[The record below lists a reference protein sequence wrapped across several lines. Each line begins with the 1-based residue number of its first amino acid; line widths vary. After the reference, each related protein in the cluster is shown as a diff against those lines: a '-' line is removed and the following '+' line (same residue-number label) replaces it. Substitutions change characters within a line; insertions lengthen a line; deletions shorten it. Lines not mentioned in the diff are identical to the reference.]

1 MKVVLD
7 TNVVL
12 RAVSR
17 KSRFTVLFDELLDQS
32 YTLSISTEILLE
44 YEEKI
49 QSFYG
54 EETAQGFLN
63 FLVMLPNVEK
73 VEPFFQVR
81 LIESDVDDNKFVD
94 CAFASNAHYVVT
106 DDKHFNILKT
116 IDFPKIPVISAEEFH
131 DLLVS

>member
-17 KSRFTVLFDELLDQS
+17 KSRFSVLFDELLDQS
-32 YTLSISTEILLE
+32 YKLSISTEILLE

-49 QSFYG
+49 QFFYG
-54 EETAQGFLN
+54 EETAQDFLN
-63 FLVMLPNVEK
+63 FLVVLPNVEK
-73 VEPFFQVR
+73 IEPFFQLR
-81 LIESDVDDNKFVD
+81 LIEADLDDNKFVD

-106 DDKHFNILKT
+106 DDKHFNILRT
-116 IDFPKIPVISAEEFH
+116 IDFPRIPVISADEFR

>member
-12 RAVSR
+12 RAVPR

-116 IDFPKIPVISAEEFH
+116 IDFPKIPVISAEEFR
-131 DLLVS
+131 DFLVS

>member
-17 KSRFTVLFDELLDQS
+17 KSRFAVLFDELLDQS

-54 EETAQGFLN
+54 EETAQDFLN

-73 VEPFFQVR
+73 VEPFFQLR
-81 LIESDVDDNKFVD
+81 LIESDIDDNKFVD

-116 IDFPKIPVISAEEFH
+116 IDFPKIPVISAEEFR

>member
-17 KSRFTVLFDELLDQS
+17 KSRFSVLFDELLDQS
-32 YTLSISTEILLE
+32 YKLSISTEILLE

-49 QSFYG
+49 QFFYG
-54 EETAQGFLN
+54 EETAQDFLN
-63 FLVMLPNVEK
+63 FLVVLPNVEK
-73 VEPFFQVR
+73 IEPFFELR
-81 LIESDVDDNKFVD
+81 LIEADLDDNKFVD

-106 DDKHFNILKT
+106 DDKHFNILRT
-116 IDFPKIPVISAEEFH
+116 IDFPRIPVISADEFR